1 MKIIASI
8 ILLFSII
15 GTAQPLLADENLQRP
30 TTRQERNLIRE
41 GNKLYR
47 EKRFAEAEVL
57 YRKALEAAPAS
68 EAATFNLASSLL
80 RQSGSADP
88 NTGNNPIKDAVSLFQ
103 GLAQSA
109 QDISIAEKSFY
120 NLGNIAFNQQNYQQS
135 IDMYKNAL
143 RRNPDNDKTRQNLR
157 LAQLKLKE
165 QQNQDKN
172 KDNNKDQNQ
181 QQDQKQ
187 NQNQQDKDK
196 DKDKKDNN
204 QDQNQDKN
212 ENKPQQQPQ
221 QQTGISDANAEQI
234 LKAMEKEE
242 AATRKRVETQKKK
255 NEQAR
260 RKRVV
265 NPW

>member
-88 NTGNNPIKDAVSLFQ
+88 NAGNNPIKDAVSLFQ

-196 DKDKKDNN
+196 DKKDNN

-212 ENKPQQQPQ
+212 ENKPQQRPQ